1 MSRYSSAL
9 ADAVQKDVK
18 VVKKLHMKL
27 KNLYTESEE
36 LDEEKDALA
45 RDTAEQ
51 VIAKVSNIKKAI
63 VSMRAY
69 VNKIEKS

>member
-1 MSRYSSAL
+1 M

-27 KNLYTESEE
+27 KTLYTESEE
-36 LDEEKDALA
+36 LDEEKDAIA

-51 VIAKVSNIKKAI
+51 VIAKVTNIKKAI

-69 VNKIEKS
+69 ITKIEKS

>member
-1 MSRYSSAL
+1 M